1 MSTTDTQY
9 LTMFQIGLLIQLMA
23 TVLQHRPAMR
33 PITKA
38 SPTRATELTKF
49 GVDDQLLDD
58 EQAEKSADQQLSV
71 LRHASEESHRE
82 GQRRVRS
89 PEVGCKLDIGLYVKA

>member
-38 SPTRATELTKF
+38 SPTRATELTKL
-49 GVDDQLLDD
+49 GVDDQLLDN

-71 LRHASEESHRE
+71 VRHTSEESHCE

-89 PEVGCKLDIGLYVKA
+89 PEVGCKLDIGLLP